1 MNPAAAAVRLIS
13 VPDGVE
19 DMAEKMQHPLQPVLA
34 NRLGTGIDTTINRLG
49 QYPQKSDELLK
60 ELR

>member
-1 MNPAAAAVRLIS
+1 
-13 VPDGVE
+13 
-19 DMAEKMQHPLQPVLA
+19 MAEKMQHPPPAGAA

-49 QYPQKSDELLK
+49 QYPQKSDEPLK

>member
-1 MNPAAAAVRLIS
+1 
-13 VPDGVE
+13 
-19 DMAEKMQHPLQPVLA
+19 MAEKMQHPLPA
-34 NRLGTGIDTTINRLG
+34 GAADRLGTGIDTTINRLG